1 MKKKMGCWYMLLLA
15 IVFEVTGT
23 SSMKFFS
30 VQGGLEGYAIMILLI
45 GCSYWALGKALVRI
59 PMSLAYA
66 VWEGVGLM
74 GTSAVAWF
82 VFHES
87 MPPTKLLAL
96 IVILVGLVMIKK
108 GTVRMTTGEYI
119 HDN

>member
-30 VQGGLEGYAIMILLI
+30 VQGGLEGY
-45 GCSYWALGKALVRI
+45 
-59 PMSLAYA
+59 
-66 VWEGVGLM
+66 
-74 GTSAVAWF
+74 
-82 VFHES
+82 HES